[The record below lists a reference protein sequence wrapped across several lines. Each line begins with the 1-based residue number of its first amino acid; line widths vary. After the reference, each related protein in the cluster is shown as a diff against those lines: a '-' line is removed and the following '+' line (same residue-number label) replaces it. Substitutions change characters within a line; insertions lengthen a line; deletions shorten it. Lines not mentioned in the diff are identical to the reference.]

1 MSDFDGPVNISE
13 FNSRTASA
21 NLTIETV
28 SDVLAVFDLYAEVGG
43 DAAVNRAGTNCCVC
57 IRWNDQR
64 YVSVDR
70 AQRDRIR
77 LVELSKRRL
86 EWSIDGR
93 QLRVACKAT
102 RGDTSVYRGRFDGT
116 FNAVDI
122 D

>member
-1 MSDFDGPVNISE
+1 MSDFDCPVDISE
-13 FNSRTASA
+13 LDLRTASA
-21 NLTIETV
+21 DLTIEAV
-28 SDVLAVFDLYAEVGG
+28 SNVLAMFDLYAKVGG
-43 DAAVNRAGTNCCVC
+43 DAAVNRACTNCCVC

-70 AQRDRIR
+70 AQRDRTR
-77 LVELSKRRL
+77 FVELSKRGL

-93 QLRVACKAT
+93 QLRLACKTT